1 MRQKIVGVTNT
12 KGGSGKSTVAIH
24 VAHAAAQDG
33 RDVCV
38 VDADSQGTVKDWAN
52 ARPDNRQTPRVIYDD
67 DPLSLH
73 ATIERLQHELVIID
87 SPGELSEMTGEVL
100 GVSDLALVPITP
112 SILDLWGMDEFEQIL
127 KERAERG
134 LKVALVTTKYNHA
147 SKLGEQMA
155 EHVEGEY
162 PYYEHFAGGLCSR
175 VAYKRQMAKGQTVL
189 EGSDEKAKN
198 EVRVFYDATTDLLY
212 DE

>member
-24 VAHAAAQDG
+24 VAHAAQEDG
-33 RDVCV
+33 KDVCV

-52 ARPDNRQTPRVIYDD
+52 ARASDRQTPEVIYED

-73 ATIERLQHELVIID
+73 GTIERLQHELVIVD
-87 SPGELSEMTGEVL
+87 SPGGLSEMTGEVL
-100 GVSDLALVPITP
+100 GVSDLTLVPVMP
-112 SILDLWGMDEFEQIL
+112 SVLDLWGMSEFEEVL
-127 KERAERG
+127 KDQMERG

-155 EHVEGEY
+155 DHIEEEY
-162 PYYEHFAGGLCSR
+162 PYYHHFAGGLCSR
-175 VAYKRQMAKGQTVL
+175 VVYKRQMARGQTVL

-198 EVRVFYDATTDLLY
+198 EVRVLYNAMTDLLY

>member
-1 MRQKIVGVTNT
+1 MRQKIIGVVNT

-24 VAHAAAQDG
+24 LAHAALEDG
-33 RDVCV
+33 RDVCLI
-38 VDADSQGTVKDWAN
+38 DADTQGTVKDWASVRSN
-52 ARPDNRQTPRVIYDD
+52 DRQTPRVIYDP

-73 ATIERLQHELVIID
+73 AKVERFQHELIIID
-87 SPGELSEMTGEVL
+87 SPGGLSEMTGEVL

-112 SILDLWGMDEFEQIL
+112 SKLDLWGMGEFEEIMS
-127 KERAERG
+127 ERAERG

-155 EHVEGEY
+155 EHVEEEY

-175 VAYKRQMAKGQTVL
+175 VVYKRQMMKGQTVL
-189 EGSDEKAKN
+189 EASDEKAKN
-198 EVRVFYDATTDLLY
+198 EVRVLYDATTDLLY